1 MTDNVL
7 LSVEE
12 MSKADAAAIAGGVP
26 GLDLMENAG
35 TAIAGEIRRRWQPR
49 PVVVLC

>member
-12 MSKADAAAIAGGVP
+12 MSRADAA
-26 GLDLMENAG
+26 
-35 TAIAGEIRRRWQPR
+35 AIAGEIRRRWQPR